1 MQVFHFITTNMER
14 FYALRLL
21 SFAHRHPGHLRLAK
35 HFLCPGWD
43 TVKMD
48 TIQKGNS
55 ENEFIVESVQNAGQ
69 FYIVNSEI
77 GK

>member
-1 MQVFHFITTNMER
+1 
-14 FYALRLL
+14 
-21 SFAHRHPGHLRLAK
+21 
-35 HFLCPGWD
+35 
-43 TVKMD
+43 MD

-55 ENEFIVESVQNAGQ
+55 ENKFIVKSVQNAGQ